1 MTEQRLERL
10 EMQLA
15 FQDDLLDALNR
26 TVAAQQLELSRL
38 QSQIKTLHMRMQQME
53 RPEVPV
59 IETPPPHY

>member
-38 QSQIKTLHMRMQQME
+38 QSQIKTLHLRMQQME